1 MSITSIAFNFFSQ
14 PPLAPAPT
22 AAAATVTPTAS
33 APAPAPQA
41 CGTRGPEHGRRNVLY
56 EAMMAALRELGLTS
70 GPQPAP
76 TGPAPTPGPAP
87 QPTPA
92 PAAAVATPVVT
103 PNPAPSVGAPA
114 NPAPAG
120 TPPALSVEEAVY
132 SFAHALWQALR
143 GADSGSRR
151 EHRGD
156 DEHHHHGHRRHGHEH
171 GYGMSRGYSGLANR
185 LEALAVRLD
194 ASTAGVTPASAPA
207 GTPATQPSAATP
219 AATSAVEAAP
229 AAAPAVATSTPAP
242 APAPAPAASPLA
254 QAFDA
259 MMRVL
264 RSLNPSAPSTDAAA
278 PSLAT
283 FLHSLARGLGAET
296 TTPALSGV
304 GIVINVSV

>member
-14 PPLAPAPT
+14 APLAPA
-22 AAAATVTPTAS
+22 AATAPVAPTAS
-33 APAPAPQA
+33 APTPAPRA
-41 CGTRGPEHGRRNVLY
+41 CETHGPERGRRNVLY

-70 GPQPAP
+70 SPQSAP

-87 QPTPA
+87 VPTPA
-92 PAAAVATPVVT
+92 PAAAVVTPVATTT

-114 NPAPAG
+114 NPAQPG
-120 TPPALSVEEAVY
+120 TPPTLSVEDAVY

-143 GADSGSRR
+143 GGDSGSRR

-156 DEHHHHGHRRHGHEH
+156 DDHGDQGRRRHGHEH
-171 GYGMSRGYSGLANR
+171 GYGMSRGYSGLATR
-185 LEALAVRLD
+185 LESLAVRLD
-194 ASTAGVTPASAPA
+194 PNTAGVTAAP
-207 GTPATQPSAATP
+207 TPAEIP
-219 AATSAVEAAP
+219 AAPGAVVP
-229 AAAPAVATSTPAP
+229 AAAPVVQSVQTPPAPVPTPTPAP
-242 APAPAPAASPLA
+242 APATSPLA

-264 RSLNPSAPSTDAAA
+264 RSLNPNAQSTDAAA

-283 FLHSLARGLGAET
+283 FLHSLARGLGADT

-304 GIVINVSV
+304 GVVINVSV